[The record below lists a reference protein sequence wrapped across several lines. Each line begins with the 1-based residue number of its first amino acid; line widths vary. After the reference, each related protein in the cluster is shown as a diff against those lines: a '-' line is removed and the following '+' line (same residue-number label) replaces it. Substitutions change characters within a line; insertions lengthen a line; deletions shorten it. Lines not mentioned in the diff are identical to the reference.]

1 MDRGPLRPVQKTGSD
16 RGPCRT
22 VTYPMKNNKDKPKVL
37 KRDESGL
44 KKDTYSMHTM
54 YQGSADIRNIDY
66 HSKIVVEK
74 VKSVGSSAKEDHKAI
89 AEHVDKEIIFVCK
102 ERIKNEA
109 VTEHQK
115 SVGMDDARE
124 TKLEELNQKGER
136 KTVNVP
142 TRPEDEILDNEVGND
157 DGTNE
162 GRDIACEE
170 WNEKIDEFLKT
181 VGEAKKLTWMKPSR
195 TEETS
200 YAGCCYQ
207 DEIGVKVYETLE
219 GYLGLVGN
227 DDSDGHFDPRGFYE
241 RNESGLV
248 NSCERW
254 KKRDVVLSQVVQG
267 PAEGETLRCACGSWL
282 KKVEE
287 FQNSSK
293 VGDREG
299 IGVENEVIWKSSDIG
314 IEEGMMN
321 IGRCY
326 RDGIEWY
333 VKRGE
338 FDPGGFYYQSGI
350 VAVKYEEKALELYPK
365 PAKDKDPDTQ
375 DYLGNRSFAIIILKN
390 TFLTFDAAAGRV
402 KESVKM
408 EPNRSKGK
416 MELEKLAESRHMMNL
431 TKENFQYLLTRW
443 SCSQIFDPG
452 GMFLGKAQQ
461 REWSRG
467 TSTLSR
473 GEIDYGDFNG
483 YSDYIDFNSFSG

>member
-1 MDRGPLRPVQKTGSD
+1 
-16 RGPCRT
+16 
-22 VTYPMKNNKDKPKVL
+22 
-37 KRDESGL
+37 DESGL

-89 AEHVDKEIIFVCK
+89 AEHVDKEIIF
-102 ERIKNEA
+102 
-109 VTEHQK
+109 
-115 SVGMDDARE
+115 
-124 TKLEELNQKGER
+124 
-136 KTVNVP
+136 
-142 TRPEDEILDNEVGND
+142 
-157 DGTNE
+157 
-162 GRDIACEE
+162 
-170 WNEKIDEFLKT
+170 
-181 VGEAKKLTWMKPSR
+181 
-195 TEETS
+195 
-200 YAGCCYQ
+200 
-207 DEIGVKVYETLE
+207 
-219 GYLGLVGN
+219 
-227 DDSDGHFDPRGFYE
+227 
-241 RNESGLV
+241 
-248 NSCERW
+248 
-254 KKRDVVLSQVVQG
+254 DVVLSQVVQG

-390 TFLTFDAAAGRV
+390 TLNAHWCGITGKLSNSRKEEFGPEQVLTFDAAAGRV

-416 MELEKLAESRHMMNL
+416 MELEKLAE
-431 TKENFQYLLTRW
+431 T
-443 SCSQIFDPG
+443 
-452 GMFLGKAQQ
+452 QQ

-473 GEIDYGDFNG
+473 GEM
-483 YSDYIDFNSFSG
+483 

>member
-1 MDRGPLRPVQKTGSD
+1 
-16 RGPCRT
+16 
-22 VTYPMKNNKDKPKVL
+22 
-37 KRDESGL
+37 DESGL

-89 AEHVDKEIIFVCK
+89 AEHVDKEIIFDLL
-102 ERIKNEA
+102 
-109 VTEHQK
+109 
-115 SVGMDDARE
+115 GM
-124 TKLEELNQKGER
+124 T
-136 KTVNVP
+136 
-142 TRPEDEILDNEVGND
+142 TRMDILTPEDSTSE
-157 DGTNE
+157 
-162 GRDIACEE
+162 
-170 WNEKIDEFLKT
+170 
-181 VGEAKKLTWMKPSR
+181 MK
-195 TEETS
+195 
-200 YAGCCYQ
+200 
-207 DEIGVKVYETLE
+207 
-219 GYLGLVGN
+219 
-227 DDSDGHFDPRGFYE
+227 
-241 RNESGLV
+241 
-248 NSCERW
+248 
-254 KKRDVVLSQVVQG
+254 DVVLSQVVQG

-390 TFLTFDAAAGRV
+390 TLNAHWCGITGKLSNSRKEEFGPEQVLTFDAAAGRV

-416 MELEKLAESRHMMNL
+416 MELEKLAE
-431 TKENFQYLLTRW
+431 T
-443 SCSQIFDPG
+443 
-452 GMFLGKAQQ
+452 QQ

-473 GEIDYGDFNG
+473 GEM
-483 YSDYIDFNSFSG
+483 